1 VEKTYWF
8 KVYLWWNRRAVVEDS
23 NKLEREETRGLTPL
37 TFHPKQKKEKK
48 KKKGRENLE
57 FIALVRSRRTYQKVG
72 RGIKGTQVH
81 DFDNLFSVQQ

>member
-37 TFHPKQKKEKK
+37 TFHPKQKKKK
-48 KKKGRENLE
+48 KRERKSRVYCIGAIKTDIPKSGKG
-57 FIALVRSRRTYQKVG
+57 
-72 RGIKGTQVH
+72 
-81 DFDNLFSVQQ
+81 D